1 MHEIVLISVI
11 SKRIFYILN
20 FPSLVKVNFKL
31 KEAL

>member
-11 SKRIFYILN
+11 PKRPFYILN
-20 FPSLVKVNFKL
+20 FPSLVKVDLKL